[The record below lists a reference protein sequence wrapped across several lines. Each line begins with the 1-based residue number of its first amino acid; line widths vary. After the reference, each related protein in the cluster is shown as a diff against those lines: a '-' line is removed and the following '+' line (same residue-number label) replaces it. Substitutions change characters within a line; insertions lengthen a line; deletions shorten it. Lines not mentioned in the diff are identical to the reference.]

1 MRKRQMKFKT
11 LSLAGIAIAMF
22 SAPALAHHSFAM
34 FDGET
39 YVTLEGSVKEFQ
51 WTYPHAWILMMVA
64 DEDGQEQQWALE
76 LPSPG
81 GLARNGWLPKSLTPG
96 MEIVALAHPLKN
108 GEPGGSALTVTLPD
122 GTVLEGP

>member
-1 MRKRQMKFKT
+1 MRFKA
-11 LSLAGIAIAMF
+11 LGLIGVGLAMYAL
-22 SAPALAHHSFAM
+22 PAFAHHSFAM
-34 FDGET
+34 FDGDIT
-39 YVTLEGSVKEFQ
+39 VSLEGTVTEFQ

-64 DEDGQEQQWALE
+64 DEEGQEQQWALE

-81 GLARNGWLPKSLTPG
+81 GLARDGWLPKSLIPG

-108 GEPGGSALTVTLPD
+108 GGPGGSALTVTLPD

>member
-1 MRKRQMKFKT
+1 MTFKA
-11 LSLAGIAIAMF
+11 LGLAGLAAAMF
-22 SAPALAHHSFAM
+22 AAPAFAHHSFAM
-34 FDGET
+34 FDGEKF
-39 YVTLEGSVKEFQ
+39 VTLEGTVKEFQ
-51 WTYPHAWILMMVA
+51 WTYPHAWILMTVA
-64 DEDGQEQQWALE
+64 DESGDEIQWALE

-96 MEIVALAHPLKN
+96 MDIVAYAHPLKN